1 MDAFSSLKHFGDNFG
16 NADVVR
22 RVSFFLN
29 QRDKIAMAT
38 STKGVSQAL
47 VRYLPTSSSYVTTVK
62 PHLVSAFTVDNGV
75 YSAPIETFKLNRY
88 GCFGNFY
95 ESMITHVGANE
106 DKDFYSAWYEHHLS
120 LARRSTRS
128 RRGVIDLYV
137 WDLPAK
143 DETFLTERLRQSV
156 DTTLCDHHCLQ
167 YTREMVDAIVSNTS
181 IVNVLAYSQIS
192 SCRCVL
198 FGALAR
204 RSTKITSL
212 NLCGG
217 ICHDTTLVIGDEC
230 VQALA
235 HFSFTTGE
243 SDRFIDGGSVDY
255 ICESIADAGIL
266 KSLEVGNVEGDYDE
280 WAAGLICVMES
291 CPLRSVT
298 IDETDFVPHCLPGM
312 VRVLP
317 SLTATDVKITG
328 CSFGDWGKPVFDALF
343 SNDTLTALD
352 MCFTEVGD
360 GSIGAL
366 VKMIKRGTLVKLA
379 IGGCGI
385 SAKGI
390 KSVLKATAH
399 DSSDL
404 KYLSVFDNQFGK
416 FVQLDKTSLVGL
428 HVGVVCDEAVLGSV
442 IQFVVENNLDVDM
455 RDSDECFNEG
465 GRWWPWGTRRL

>member
-1 MDAFSSLKHFGDNFG
+1 MAAFSSLKHFGDNFG
-16 NADVVR
+16 NGDVVR

-47 VRYLPTSSSYVTTVK
+47 QQFLPTSSSYITTVR
-62 PHLVSAFTVDNGV
+62 PNLLSAFSVASQTGV
-75 YSAPIETFKLNRY
+75 YSAPIETFKLNKY

-106 DKDFYSAWYEHHLS
+106 DRDYYSAWYEHHLL

-128 RRGVIDLYV
+128 RRGTIDLYI

-143 DETFLTERLRQSV
+143 YEKFLAERLRQSV

-167 YTREMVDAIVSNTS
+167 YTREIVDAIVSNTS

-198 FGALAR
+198 FSSLAG

-217 ICHDTTLVIGDEC
+217 ICHDTSLVIGDEC
-230 VQALA
+230 VQALT

-255 ICESIADAGIL
+255 ICESIADAGML
-266 KSLEVGNVEGDYDE
+266 RVLEVGNVQGDYDE
-280 WAAGLICVMES
+280 WATGLIGAMEC

-298 IDETDFVPHCLPGM
+298 IDETEFVPHCLPGM

-317 SLTATDVKITG
+317 FLTATDVKITCCG
-328 CSFGDWGKPVFDALF
+328 FGDWGKPVFDALF
-343 SNDTLTALD
+343 SNFSVTTLD
-352 MCFTEVGD
+352 MSFTKMGD
-360 GSIGAL
+360 GSIGPL
-366 VKMIKRGTLVKLA
+366 VKMIKRGTLAKLA

-399 DSSDL
+399 DSSNL
-404 KYLSVFDNQFGK
+404 KYLSVFDNGLGIA
-416 FVQLDKTSLVGL
+416 QLGTTSLVGL
-428 HVGVVCDEAVLGSV
+428 HVGVVSDDAVLGKILKFGV
-442 IQFVVENNLDVDM
+442 DNNLEVDM

-465 GRWWPWGTRRL
+465 GGWWPWG